1 MLCATATAD
10 FSPSCAVVG
19 GVLAQDILNALGGRE
34 APLVNFFVFDGEQS
48 ETSSDQCE
56 NELISRCRYGQ
67 YL

>member
-34 APLVNFFVFDGEQS
+34 MPLVNFFVFDGEQS
-48 ETSSDQCE
+48 ESSSD
-56 NELISRCRYGQ
+56 
-67 YL
+67 